1 MRRSIRSI
9 AAFIAILCSGLVASL
24 AMADNDHHDRRRHI
38 RTRLSGFNEVH
49 FSGGPP
55 AALRGAVSTE
65 ASGTFTATID
75 ARDDLITYELRY
87 RDLEGVVTQGH
98 IHFGQQHTV
107 GGIVVW
113 LCQTEGTPAPPEVAD
128 VTPFCPE
135 EGSVSGTIT
144 PAQVL
149 AAANQGF
156 DAEDFDELVRAIRAG
171 AAYVNVHT
179 SLFPPGEIRGQ
190 IGGSQDD

>member
-1 MRRSIRSI
+1 MRHSIRFVSSL
-9 AAFIAILCSGLVASL
+9 AAILCSGLMVSL
-24 AMADNDHHDRRRHI
+24 AMADNDNHDRRRHV
-38 RTRLSGFNEVH
+38 RARLSGFNEVH

-65 ASGTFTATID
+65 ARGTFTAKID
-75 ARDDLITYELRY
+75 EHDDLITYELRY
-87 RDLEGVVTQGH
+87 QDLEGTVTQGH

-113 LCQTEGTPAPPEVAD
+113 LCQTEGTPAPDEVAE

-149 AAANQGF
+149 AAANQGL
-156 DAEDFDELVRAIRAG
+156 DAEEFDELVRAIRAG
-171 AAYVNVHT
+171 AAYVNVHS